1 MHWLWMVMVLYIVGI
16 GPGSS
21 DYITPAA
28 AVAVGDSDT
37 VFGSRRALELFPD
50 VTEAVVLGAGDM
62 DEKLEMA
69 VELAV
74 SGKVSVLSTGDPG
87 FSGVLKPVKRI
98 ISKNKLDVEIQVIPG
113 VSSVQLCAARLLIPW
128 DDADMVTFH
137 GRGEENILDI
147 LDNGRPTIIL
157 PSRTP
162 SETARFLIE
171 SGMDPERCVAVCERL
186 SYPDERVVELK
197 LRELVVSEFSYMS
210 VIVVF

>member
-1 MHWLWMVMVLYIVGI
+1 MVLYIVGI

-28 AVAVGDSDT
+28 ATAVGNSET
-37 VFGSRRALELFPD
+37 VFGSKRALELFPD
-50 VTEAVVLGAGDM
+50 VNEAVVLGAGDM

-69 VELAV
+69 ADLAV

-87 FSGVLKPVKRI
+87 FSGVLKPIKRI
-98 ISKNKLDVEIQVIPG
+98 ISEKKLDVEVQVIPG

-128 DDADMVTFH
+128 DEADIVTFH
-137 GRGEENILDI
+137 GRSEENIVDI
-147 LDNGRPTIIL
+147 IDNGRPTIIL

-171 SGMDPERCVAVCERL
+171 NGVDPERCAAVCERL
-186 SYPDERVVELK
+186 SYPDERVVKLK
-197 LRELVVSEFSYMS
+197 LREVAVSEFSYMS

>member
-1 MHWLWMVMVLYIVGI
+1 MVLYIVGI

>member
-1 MHWLWMVMVLYIVGI
+1 MVLYIVGI

-28 AVAVGDSDT
+28 AAAVGESDT

-50 VTEAVVLGAGDM
+50 VNEAVVVGGGDM

-69 VELAV
+69 AELAV

-87 FSGVLKPVKRI
+87 FSGVLKPIKRI
-98 ISKNKLDVEIQVIPG
+98 LSEKKLDVEIQVIPG

-128 DDADMVTFH
+128 DDADIVTFH
-137 GRGEENILDI
+137 GRSEENIVHI

-162 SETARFLIE
+162 SDTARFLMEI
-171 SGMDPERCVAVCERL
+171 GVDPERFVAVCERL
-186 SYPDERVVELK
+186 SYPDERIVKLK
-197 LRELVVSEFSYMS
+197 LGELAVSEFSYMS